1 MSKIKCYD
9 GGYKDIIMSIPTNT
23 IEMTIKL
30 KMYEDG
36 EMFYAKQIFDLNDIK
51 DAEDLFEQCCDGEY
65 PTYTL
70 TEKGEEYVERLGAYG
85 ELVDRWERMAKN
97 NQSNNNKKE
106 NPVKNVK
113 TTPLPVK
120 ETRYGFYKCKGRIK
134 GE

>member
-1 MSKIKCYD
+1 MSEIKYYD
-9 GGYKDIIMSIPTNT
+9 GGYKDIIISIPTNT

-36 EMFYAKQIFDLNDIK
+36 ELVDAKQVFDLNDIK

-70 TEKGEEYVERLGAYG
+70 TEKGEEYVEMIGSN
-85 ELVDRWERMAKN
+85 MAKD
-97 NQSNNNKKE
+97 NNKKE
-106 NPVKNVK
+106 NPAKNVK

-120 ETRYGFYKCKGRIK
+120 EPRYGFYKCKGRIK

>member
-1 MSKIKCYD
+1 MSKIKYYD

-23 IEMTIKL
+23 IEMTVKL
-30 KMYEDG
+30 KMYENG

-65 PTYTL
+65 PTYSF
-70 TEKGEEYVERLGAYG
+70 TEKGEKYVEMIRGN
-85 ELVDRWERMAKN
+85 MAKD
-97 NQSNNNKKE
+97 NNKKE

>member
-1 MSKIKCYD
+1 MSKIKYYD

-23 IEMTIKL
+23 IEMTVKL
-30 KMYEDG
+30 KMYENG
-36 EMFYAKQIFDLNDIK
+36 EMFYAKQIFNLEDIK
-51 DAEDLFEQCCDGEY
+51 HAEDLFEQCCEGEY

-70 TEKGEEYVERLGAYG
+70 TEKGEEYVEMIRGNM
-85 ELVDRWERMAKN
+85 VKD
-97 NQSNNNKKE
+97 NNKKE
-106 NPVKNVK
+106 NPVKNIK

>member
-1 MSKIKCYD
+1 MSKIKYYD

-23 IEMTIKL
+23 IEMTMKL

-36 EMFYAKQIFDLNDIK
+36 EMFYAKQVFNLEDIK

-70 TEKGEEYVERLGAYG
+70 TEKGEEYVEMIGSN
-85 ELVDRWERMAKN
+85 MAKDN
-97 NQSNNNKKE
+97 DKKE
-106 NPVKNVK
+106 NPAKNVK
-113 TTPLPVK
+113 TTSLPVK
-120 ETRYGFYKCKGRIK
+120 EARYGFYKCKGRIK

>member
-1 MSKIKCYD
+1 MSEIKYYD
-9 GGYKDIIMSIPTNT
+9 GGYKDINISIPTNT

-36 EMFYAKQIFDLNDIK
+36 AMIGSN
-51 DAEDLFEQCCDGEY
+51 
-65 PTYTL
+65 
-70 TEKGEEYVERLGAYG
+70 
-85 ELVDRWERMAKN
+85 MAKD
-97 NQSNNNKKE
+97 NNKKE